1 MDVCAWILHQQMEI
15 RETVM
20 KRRIMKS
27 AMTVAMVVCC
37 TTQAIAED
45 HLLLETK
52 KVRITS
58 TDFEASLVRIPEENR
73 AEVLASRARIG
84 KLLENLVINKT
95 MASQARE
102 AGIDRDPA
110 LKKQMEL
117 ATDNVLAQAYVNRQ
131 IKELELPN
139 FETRAKELYRLDIEK
154 YTIQARVHASHI
166 LVETKNRTQEEALK
180 RIQDIRS
187 QALEGKSFET
197 LAQEYSDDPSAANN
211 KGDLGFFEP
220 GRMVKPFSDAA
231 FTLTKPGE
239 ISDPVRTVF
248 GYHII
253 QFHEK
258 QPKQTKQFE
267 DVRPEIIKILSDQY
281 FAEHRQKLVNEI
293 LTDPSMILHEEAISR
308 YQTKLDPDQAH
319 LPRQ

>member
-1 MDVCAWILHQQMEI
+1 MDVCEWILLQQIEI

-20 KRRIMKS
+20 KRMILKNTM
-27 AMTVAMVVCC
+27 AVAVVVCC
-37 TTQAIAED
+37 TTPAIAED

-52 KVRITS
+52 KVHITS
-58 TDFEASLVRIPEENR
+58 ADFEASLDRIPEENR

-110 LKKQMEL
+110 LKMQMEL
-117 ATDNVLAQAYVNRQ
+117 AADTVLAQAYVNRQ
-131 IKELELPN
+131 IKELKLPN

-154 YTIQARVHASHI
+154 YTIPARVHASHI
-166 LVETKNRTQEEALK
+166 LVETKNRSQEEALK
-180 RIQDIRS
+180 RIQDIRA
-187 QALEGKSFET
+187 QALGGKLFGT

-231 FTLTKPGE
+231 FAMTKPGE
-239 ISDPVRTVF
+239 ISEPVLTIF

-267 DVRPEIIKILSDQY
+267 EVRREINKTLSDQY
-281 FAEHRQKLVNEI
+281 LAEHRQKMMNEI
-293 LTDPSMILHEEAISR
+293 LSDPTMKLYEEAISR
-308 YQTKLDPDQAH
+308 YQTKLDPTQSH
-319 LPRQ
+319 LPR

>member
-1 MDVCAWILHQQMEI
+1 
-15 RETVM
+15 M
-20 KRRIMKS
+20 KRMILKY
-27 AMTVAMVVCC
+27 AMTVAVVLCC
-37 TTQAIAED
+37 NTPAMAED

-52 KVRITS
+52 KVRVTNE
-58 TDFEASLVRIPEENR
+58 DFEASLVRIPEENR
-73 AEVLASRARIG
+73 AEVLASRVRIG

-95 MASQARE
+95 MASLARE
-102 AGIDRDPA
+102 AGIDRDPV
-110 LKKQMEL
+110 LMKQMEL
-117 ATDNVLAQAYVNRQ
+117 ATDTVLAQAYVNRQ
-131 IKELELPN
+131 IKELKLPN

-154 YTIQARVHASHI
+154 YTIPAQVHVSHI
-166 LVETKNRTQEEALK
+166 LVETKNRSQEEALK

-187 QALEGKSFET
+187 QALDGKPFGA

-231 FTLTKPGE
+231 FAMTKPGE
-239 ISDPVRTVF
+239 ISEPVRTIF

-267 DVRPEIIKILSDQY
+267 DVRQEIIKTLSDQY
-281 FAEHRQKLVNEI
+281 LAEHRQKLVNEV
-293 LTDPSMILHEEAISR
+293 LSDPSMMLYEEAISR
-308 YQTKLDPDQAH
+308 YQTKLDPVQAH
-319 LPRQ
+319 LPR